1 MASPVRP
8 TGPFRRFARRFARC
22 REGAVS
28 VLTAGTLLVLLGLFS
43 LAIDFGMAHVEK
55 RRLQG
60 AVDIAALSAALSPA
74 DPETAALQAFSDN
87 FDASILY
94 APPSVTPGRYPPA
107 GVAPADLATLPV
119 EDRFATGGGGAN
131 AFRVEAAAPSEPL
144 LASIFYGG
152 ELPVTASGT
161 AVNERLVQLVA
172 GSGVVSLSSQDSLV
186 LDALLGSLLGA
197 DIALDAVGY
206 EALATTRVG
215 LLKVVEGLSG
225 DIALDALALAT
236 LLDGDVTL
244 DDLLGAAIDT
254 AGALDPTGE
263 TEIAIQALQTLRTL
277 VLDVPAIRLGDLVD
291 LAMLQPGRASKA
303 TVDLLS
309 LVRTSAELANFQHG
323 LTSATEIGLPGL
335 VSASLSATV
344 IEPPQLSA
352 IGGVGISVSTAQTRV
367 NLSLSALGSSIL
379 GAVVKV
385 TLPLTLEVGG
395 GTATVTAIDCAGVES
410 VSVDATTGIARLRLE
425 DSDGSEAEIV
435 SILAGLVT
443 VTQPPIVAADA
454 ADSATALAFGPP
466 FDATNFQ
473 RVSTADPL
481 SNAVAGIL
489 PALSL
494 DVEIIGLPLLS
505 TGAVLGVVTPVLGDL
520 LATVDGAVLGPLLAA
535 LGTEVGFM
543 DVGAPYLR
551 CDNVYLVN

>member
-1 MASPVRP
+1 MASTARSPRP
-8 TGPFRRFARRFARC
+8 LRRFAPRFARC
-22 REGAVS
+22 RKGAVS

-74 DPETAALQAFSDN
+74 DPDAAALQAFSDN
-87 FDASILY
+87 FDESLY

-107 GVAPADLATLPV
+107 GVGAAALAALPV
-119 EDRFATGGGGAN
+119 DDRFVTGGSDVN

-172 GSGVVSLSSQDSLV
+172 GSGIVSLSSQDSLI
-186 LDALLGSLLGA
+186 LDALLGSLLGT
-197 DIALDAVGY
+197 DIALDAVSY
-206 EALATTRVG
+206 EALATTRVD
-215 LLKVVEGLSG
+215 LLRVVEGLSG
-225 DIALDALALAT
+225 DIALDALALET
-236 LLDGDVTL
+236 LLDGNVTL
-244 DDLLGAAIDT
+244 DELLGAAIDA

-263 TEIAIQALQTLRTL
+263 TEIALQALDTLRTL
-277 VLDVPAIRLGDLVD
+277 VVDVPAVRLGDLID
-291 LAMLQPGRASKA
+291 LAMLQPGRTSNA
-303 TVDLLS
+303 TVDLYG
-309 LVRTSAELANFQHG
+309 LVRTAAELANFQHG

-335 VSASLSATV
+335 MSASLTATV

-352 IGGVGISVSTAQTRV
+352 VGGVGITVRTAQTRV

-379 GAVVKV
+379 GKVVEV

-395 GTATVTAIDCAGVES
+395 GTATVTGIDCVDMEAVE
-410 VSVDATTGIARLRLE
+410 VDATTGIARLRL
-425 DSDGSEAEIV
+425 SNPDGSDAEIV
-435 SILAGLVT
+435 SILGGLIT
-443 VTQPPIVAADA
+443 VTQPPIVTADEA
-454 ADSATALAFGPP
+454 GFARALAFGPP
-466 FDATNFQ
+466 FDAANFQ

-494 DVEIIGLPLLS
+494 NVEITGLPLLS
-505 TGAVLGVVTPVLGDL
+505 TGTVLGAVTPVLGDL
-520 LATVDGAVLGPLLAA
+520 LTVVDGAVLGPLLAA

-543 DVGAPYLR
+543 DVGVPYLR